1 MNAIPRPT
9 SKDYYDFACAYRTG
23 PWEKF
28 AELKAIFLAAGEDIV
43 DLTNRADTFFETGD
57 KMRQALRSGKEGRYL
72 PAIEAFRQASNS
84 LHLDENYIDKL
95 IADQKALL
103 IPDGSAMRR

>member
-1 MNAIPRPT
+1 
-9 SKDYYDFACAYRTG
+9 
-23 PWEKF
+23 
-28 AELKAIFLAAGEDIV
+28 
-43 DLTNRADTFFETGD
+43 
-57 KMRQALRSGKEGRYL
+57 MRQALRSGKEGRYL